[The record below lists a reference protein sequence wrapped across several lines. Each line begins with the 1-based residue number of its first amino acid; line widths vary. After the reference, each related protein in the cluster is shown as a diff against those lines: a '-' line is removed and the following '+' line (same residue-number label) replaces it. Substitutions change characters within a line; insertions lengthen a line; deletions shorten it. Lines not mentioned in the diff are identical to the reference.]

1 MRGEAKMMKI
11 KSNLNYYILILSLI
25 LIGILLVNCICN
37 PCFVDAATGNWI
49 DKSKGLSGKYA
60 SSIVINPVNNQI
72 LYVAMY
78 EKGVFK
84 TTNASQTWYAIN
96 NGLNTPES
104 KQIISLAICS
114 SNPEILFVGTNK
126 AEIYKSIDGGKN
138 WELSNQGIKPGIAF
152 YTQVFS
158 INIDPTN
165 SSIIYAATSTGI
177 YKSRD
182 GGNSWNSIGSNKTGL
197 SNSFNKNIAID
208 YTDSAV
214 LYTASQ
220 KGVFK
225 STNQGKSWFSIE
237 PEGEY
242 VHFITIHP
250 LNHKIIYIGTSNG
263 LFISSDAGKNWVK
276 TDLKSKTSGIFPSV
290 KSIIINTSVP
300 HVIYAGSNLGIFK
313 STDGGETWKEMK
325 PKKTILLWSSN
336 DLAIDFADPVIIYS
350 AANGFKDKPGGF
362 VWSWTD

>member
-1 MRGEAKMMKI
+1 MRGESKMKI
-11 KSNLNYYILILSLI
+11 KSNLNYYILVLGLI
-25 LIGILLVNCICN
+25 LIGILLVNCIYN
-37 PCFVDAATGNWI
+37 PCFVEAAPGNWI

-60 SSIVINPVNNQI
+60 SSIVINPANNQI

-84 TTNASQTWYAIN
+84 TTNSAQTWYAIN

-104 KQIISLAICS
+104 KQIISLTICS
-114 SNPEILFVGTNK
+114 SNPEILYVGTNK
-126 AEIYKSIDGGKN
+126 AEIYKSIDGGKS
-138 WELSNQGIKPGIAF
+138 WTLSNQGIKPGTVF

-177 YKSRD
+177 YKSTN
-182 GGNSWNSIGSNKTGL
+182 GGNSWDRVGSNETGL
-197 SNSFNKNIAID
+197 NNSFNKCIAID
-208 YTDSAV
+208 YKNPVV
-214 LYTASQ
+214 LYAASQ

-225 STNQGKSWFSIE
+225 STNQGKSWFAIG

-242 VHFITIHP
+242 VHYITIHP
-250 LNHKIIYIGTSNG
+250 LNHKIIFIGTSKG
-263 LFISSDAGKNWVK
+263 LFKSSDAGENWVK
-276 TDLKSKTSGIFPSV
+276 TGLKSKTSGIFPSV
-290 KSIIINTSVP
+290 KSIVINPSTP
-300 HVIYAGSNLGIFK
+300 QVIYMGSNLGIFK
-313 STDGGETWKEMK
+313 STDGGETWKEMEPEK
-325 PKKTILLWSSN
+325 MILLWSSN
-336 DLAIDFADPVIIYS
+336 ALTIDFTGPVIIYS